1 MGTLQQFI
9 KQTQIIMDEQFNIH
23 FSGLNIPSRL
33 KKAMLYSLEAG
44 GKRIRPLLLLATYQA
59 FDSELERVF
68 STATALELIHTYSLI
83 HDDLPAMDDDDY
95 RRGKLT
101 NHKAFDEATAILAGD
116 ALLTHSFYLIAN
128 DNHLT
133 ADEKVRIISL
143 LSETSGPKGMVAGQ
157 ILDIDAENKTIDVN
171 QLEKIH
177 VLKTGELIKFA
188 VKAGAI
194 LGGATENQLKDL
206 ESFAYHLG
214 LLFQIQ
220 DDILDV
226 IGDDKKLGKA
236 AGSDEDLNKSTYPK
250 LLGLEAAMALR
261 NEHADT
267 AKESLRKTKA
277 NTKLLEE
284 IVDYFNARDH

>member
-1 MGTLQQFI
+1 
-9 KQTQIIMDEQFNIH
+9 MDEQFNTHID
-23 FSGLNIPSRL
+23 GLNVPSRL
-33 KKAMLYSLEAG
+33 KQSMLYSLEAG

-59 FDSELERVF
+59 FDSELEKVF

-116 ALLTHSFYLIAN
+116 ALLTHSFYLVTN

-133 ADEKVRIISL
+133 DKEKVKIISL

-157 ILDIDAENKTIDVN
+157 ILDIDAENKTINVD

-194 LGGATENQLKDL
+194 LGGATEGQIKDL
-206 ESFAYHLG
+206 ELFAYHLG

-226 IGDDKKLGKA
+226 IGEDEKLGKA
-236 AGSDEDLNKSTYPK
+236 AGSDEDQNKSTYPK
-250 LLGLEAAMALR
+250 LLGLENAIALR
-261 NEHADT
+261 NKHALT
-267 AKESLRKTKA
+267 AKELLNRTEA
-277 NTKLLEE
+277 NTALLEE
-284 IVDYFNARDH
+284 IVDYFNQRDH

>member
-1 MGTLQQFI
+1 
-9 KQTQIIMDEQFNIH
+9 MDEQFNIH
-23 FSGLNIPSRL
+23 INGLNIPSRL
-33 KKAMLYSLEAG
+33 KKSMLYSLEAG

-59 FDSELERVF
+59 FNSELEKVF
-68 STATALELIHTYSLI
+68 STAAALELIHTYSLI

-116 ALLTHSFYLIAN
+116 ALLTHSFYLVTN

-157 ILDIDAENKTIDVN
+157 ILDIDAENKTIDVD

-188 VKAGAI
+188 VQAGAI
-194 LGGATENQLKDL
+194 LGGATESQLKDL

-236 AGSDEDLNKSTYPK
+236 AGSDEGLNKSTYPK
-250 LLGLEAAMALR
+250 LLGLEDATTLR
-261 NEHADT
+261 NQHADT
-267 AKESLRKTKA
+267 AKESLRKIEA

-284 IVDYFNARDH
+284 IVDYFNDRDH

>member
-1 MGTLQQFI
+1 MGTLQHFI
-9 KQTQIIMDEQFNIH
+9 KQTLTIMDEQFNTHID
-23 FSGLNIPSRL
+23 GLNVPSRL
-33 KKAMLYSLEAG
+33 KQSMLYSLEAG

-59 FDSELERVF
+59 FDSELEKVF

-116 ALLTHSFYLIAN
+116 ALLTHSFYLVTN

-133 ADEKVRIISL
+133 DKEKVKIISL

-157 ILDIDAENKTIDVN
+157 ILDIDAENKTINVD

-194 LGGATENQLKDL
+194 LGGATEGQIKDL
-206 ESFAYHLG
+206 ELFAYHLG

-226 IGDDKKLGKA
+226 IGEDEKLGKA
-236 AGSDEDLNKSTYPK
+236 AGSDEDQNKSTYPK
-250 LLGLEAAMALR
+250 LLGLENAIALR
-261 NEHADT
+261 NKHALT
-267 AKESLRKTKA
+267 AKELLNRTEA
-277 NTKLLEE
+277 NTALLEE
-284 IVDYFNARDH
+284 IVDYFNQRDH